1 MFEIR
6 WSQGEKQ
13 SRIYQKVG
21 FLVNPEGPS
30 IPGSSLSA
38 VLGLTWSRM
47 GLLLQPKGLSC
58 REEFAP
64 QDGRFPVTAAG
75 GRSRGDE
82 GIPSFGVR
90 DVKAQVV

>member
-64 QDGRFPVTAAG
+64 QDGRFPQSQLLVAG
-75 GRSRGDE
+75 LGVMRGFHLLE
-82 GIPSFGVR
+82 SELSKLR
-90 DVKAQVV
+90 